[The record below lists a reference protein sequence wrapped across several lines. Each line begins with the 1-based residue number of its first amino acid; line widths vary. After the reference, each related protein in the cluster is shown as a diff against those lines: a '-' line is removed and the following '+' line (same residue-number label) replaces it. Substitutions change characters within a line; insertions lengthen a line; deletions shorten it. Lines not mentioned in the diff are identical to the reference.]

1 MTPARLM
8 GGSNRWRMTV
18 LDRYSVGGPE
28 CGVVATAGSFMQ
40 AQALA
45 RVHAA
50 ECAAGAQVEFYDRL
64 AIAGDLE
71 TAAGALEAPAKLQQI
86 LAAHPLRTTALLP
99 RRLRRRRG
107 RHGCL
112 VEGGDLLP
120 GKLPSGP

>member
-64 AIAGDLE
+64 ARAGRPNRWTPVGGVKGYKD
-71 TAAGALEAPAKLQQI
+71 TAARE
-86 LAAHPLRTTALLP
+86 
-99 RRLRRRRG
+99 
-107 RHGCL
+107 
-112 VEGGDLLP
+112 
-120 GKLPSGP
+120 